1 MNTKTLVTTDGTT
14 SAVTTWAPPAGGWE
28 DDGNSDIAPSFPTIT
43 IVQPTSRM
51 PGAERHVGEFWH
63 SDRETY
69 EAELSVVGLV
79 KRETRALFED
89 GSDTPVC
96 MSADGKAPQP
106 NMKLWGQEFVKTRDG
121 SKGVPFGTAPSACDM
136 CPFSMWVGDTPPICQ
151 SSYVILV
158 DRGDDD
164 LAQLRIKGKSVK
176 PYREFVKRRLAPKRL
191 PLFTFR
197 LHLAAEVRSDVGK
210 KWAELVVSGEPLSQ
224 SDAVRYNEILRAHRA
239 RFEQAVASGVEWD
252 DEQHADAADTTAF
265 MAELTEV
272 MGEFVVRP
280 VEVAAF
286 MKRTFSEANVAAFIA
301 ENSYASIEA
310 FIEDVQRGTK
320 PADLPFE

>member
-1 MNTKTLVTTDGTT
+1 MTTAITNRDTGEVVFYT
-14 SAVTTWAPPAGGWE
+14 APDGGWE
-28 DDGNSDIAPSFPTIT
+28 SDGNEDIAPAFPTIT

-51 PGAERHVGEFWH
+51 PGAEKHVGEFYH

-69 EAELSVVGLV
+69 EATLDVVGLV
-79 KRETRALFED
+79 KRETRALFAD

-96 MSADGKAPQP
+96 MSADAKAPSQ
-106 NMKLWGQEFVKTRDG
+106 NMPLWRMETVKTRDG
-121 SKGVPFGTAPSACDM
+121 EKGVPFGTAPSACDM
-136 CPFSMWVGDTPPICQ
+136 CPFSMWVGDSPPICQ

-197 LHLAAEVRSDVGK
+197 LRLAAEVRSDVGK
-210 KWAELVVSGEPLSQ
+210 KWAELVVTGEPLSQ
-224 SDAVRYNEILRAHRA
+224 PEATRYNEILRAHRG
-239 RFEQAVASGVEWD
+239 RFEQSVATGVEWD
-252 DEQHADAADTTAF
+252 DERHADAGETTAF
-265 MAELTEV
+265 MAELTEI
-272 MGEFVVRP
+272 MGQFVVRP

-286 MKRTFSEANVAAFIA
+286 MKRTFSEANVAAFIQDQD
-301 ENSYASIEA
+301 YASIEA

-320 PADLPFE
+320 PTETLPFE

>member
-1 MNTKTLVTTDGTT
+1 MSTAITNRETGEVVAYT
-14 SAVTTWAPPAGGWE
+14 APEGGWE
-28 DDGNSDIAPSFPTIT
+28 SDGNEDIAPSFPTIT

-51 PGAERHVGEFWH
+51 AGAEKHVGEFWH
-63 SDRETY
+63 SDRESY
-69 EAELSVVGLV
+69 EATLNVVGLV
-79 KRETRALFED
+79 KRETRALFGE
-89 GSDTPVC
+89 GSDTPLC

-106 NMKLWGQEFVKTRDG
+106 NMALWRMETVRTRDG
-121 SKGVPFGTAPSACDM
+121 VQGVPFGSAPSSCEM
-136 CPFSMWVGDTPPICQ
+136 CPFSQWMGEAPPICQ

-197 LHLAAEVRSDVGK
+197 LRLSAEVRTDVGK
-210 KWAELVVSGEPLSQ
+210 KWAELVVAGEPLSAT
-224 SDAVRYNEILRAHRA
+224 DAVRYNEILRAHRA

-252 DEQHADAADTTAF
+252 DEQHPDAANTTAF
-265 MAELTEV
+265 MAELTEI
-272 MGEFVVRP
+272 MGEYQVRP
-280 VEVAAF
+280 VAVAQF
-286 MKRTFSEANVAAFIA
+286 MKLTFSEANVAAFMGETNYPDIA
-301 ENSYASIEA
+301 A
-310 FIEDVQRGTK
+310 FIEAVQMGTK

>member
-1 MNTKTLVTTDGTT
+1 MNT
-14 SAVTTWAPPAGGWE
+14 AVTNRETGEVVSYTAPDGGWE
-28 DDGNSDIAPSFPTIT
+28 SDGNEDIAPSFPTIT

-96 MSADGKAPQP
+96 MSSDGKAPLP
-106 NMKLWGQEFVKTRDG
+106 NMPLWRMESVRLRDG
-121 SKGVPFGTAPSACDM
+121 DKSVPFGVAPSACEM
-136 CPFSMWVGDTPPICQ
+136 CPFSQWLGDSPPACQ
-151 SSYVILV
+151 ASYVILV

-164 LAQLRIKGKSVK
+164 LAQLRIKGKSIK
-176 PYREFVKRRLAPKRL
+176 PYREFVKRKLAPKRL
-191 PLFTFR
+191 PLFLFR
-197 LHLAAEVRSDVGK
+197 LHLSGAVKSDVGK
-210 KWAELVVSGEPLSQ
+210 KWAELTIDAEPLNQ
-224 SDAVRYNEILRAHRA
+224 EDALRYNEILRAHRA